1 MTRLTIIFISLT
13 AIVFILA
20 AQSYAEIDPKTVL
33 GIWLLDENKG
43 GIARDSSKNSR
54 DGKITGSLKVVKA
67 KFNKGFEFEGK
78 LNNYVSV
85 PHDKSLNLAD
95 FTITYWSKMGVSG
108 KWQIPVQ
115 KIDTAAGGSHRN
127 VDFQT
132 PPAGG
137 NVSIYFSQGANQWK
151 GAIGKTVVSD
161 EKWHHTAG
169 SYDGKKLL
177 LYVDG
182 VQEAEG
188 DHKGKPDFMDDPL
201 MLGGGTIWPFK
212 GIIDDVGL
220 FNKALSA
227 DDIKNIMNEGL
238 SSTLAVVSSLGK
250 LTTTWAK
257 IKK

>member
-1 MTRLTIIFISLT
+1 MTRFTISIISFM
-13 AIVFILA
+13 VFVSILVE
-20 AQSYAEIDPKTVL
+20 QSSAKVEPGAVL

-43 GIARDSSKNSR
+43 GVATDSSKNGR
-54 DGKITGSLKVVKA
+54 DGKMTGSLKVVKA
-67 KFNKGFEFEGK
+67 KFDQGFEFEGK

-85 PHDKSLNLAD
+85 PHDKSLNLEK
-95 FTITYWSKMGVSG
+95 FTITYWCQMGGSG

-115 KIDTAAGGSHRN
+115 KVDNAAGGSHRN

-137 NVSIYFSQGANQWK
+137 NVSVYFSQGANQWR
-151 GAIGKTVVSD
+151 GANGKTEVSD

-188 DHKGKPDFMDDPL
+188 SHKGKPDFMDDPL
-201 MLGGGTIWPFK
+201 MLGGGRLWPFK
-212 GIIDDVGL
+212 GIIDDIGL
-220 FNKALSA
+220 FNKALSI
-227 DDIKNIMNEGL
+227 DEIKTIMKEGL
-238 SSTLAVVSSLGK
+238 SSMLAVSPSGQ
-250 LTTTWAK
+250 LTLTWAE

>member
-1 MTRLTIIFISLT
+1 MARFTISIISL
-13 AIVFILA
+13 ISFVLILVEQNSA
-20 AQSYAEIDPKTVL
+20 KIDPETVL

-43 GIARDSSKNSR
+43 GVARDSSKNSR

-85 PHDKSLNLAD
+85 PHDQPLNLAD

-151 GAIGKTVVSD
+151 GANGKTVVSD

-188 DHKGKPDFMDDPL
+188 NHKGNPDFMDDPL
-201 MLGGGTIWPFK
+201 MLGAGKLWTFK
-212 GIIDDVGL
+212 GIIDDVGY
-220 FNKALSA
+220 
-227 DDIKNIMNEGL
+227 
-238 SSTLAVVSSLGK
+238 STKRCRLM
-250 LTTTWAK
+250 
-257 IKK
+257 I